1 MIYISPLLNS
11 DCILKIF
18 PRSLAKLETS
28 LFRLGRLLLASSP
41 LRSQPRQPLLR
52 QPRYRRLLLLHP
64 TANIAFVFQEG
75 ALEEAQQE
83 NERLKEKIS
92 GLKQQY
98 GPIGKQG
105 RVILQQLGAQLGRQ
119 LGGIFGF
126 IVKAGDE
133 KRRKARGKSHD
144 IIPLAV
150 HNVKSE

>member
-1 MIYISPLLNS
+1 MDTSILYPDHPRANHHNSPSLNHTAGGCS
-11 DCILKIF
+11 IIPNPIKL
-18 PRSLAKLETS
+18 SL
-28 LFRLGRLLLASSP
+28 
-41 LRSQPRQPLLR
+41 Q
-52 QPRYRRLLLLHP
+52 
-64 TANIAFVFQEG
+64 FQEG
-75 ALEEAQQE
+75 ALEEAQLE